1 MATILAPTF
10 SGNHDEDIDIFI
22 SCFSAYLAGID
33 VNPVGVARD
42 RAFGILRG
50 CLSGSALDWF
60 DRKILGKRWE
70 LHNILANHGQA
81 NIAGVQGRTM
91 AQMNNTNIGNSM
103 VPAEAFIEDWHLAEG
118 RSSDRPVNAMNAAN
132 NNPIIFD
139 NIRIGQALYWLKNK
153 YPTVLSKKHN
163 LVFGSLAQGDDP
175 LGVFYSKL
183 RKYRKMLNHDE
194 EQIKGQ
200 FLRGLFPDLEDDAER
215 IGTEQPLE
223 DLFTTLERIETRRLE
238 KRLGLV
244 SKIPQSGYK
253 PSSKSREKDY
263 YSSDT
268 GMTEANVRNL
278 VKSIMSEQSQPV
290 SQTISSKSQDNQIT
304 LSQDDFKKIV
314 AGLKGVVAK
323 GQQTLKKSSGP
334 GKQKADIIT
343 MNHFLDEAIDNTSL
357 PGEKYDYDPIEDLRL
372 QFEQLG
378 INQAKMARVIHA
390 VSKLLQY
397 KCSKCGKP
405 GHTVILVIVLEIKRR
420 ASLII
425 LTKAN
430 LVVLAT
436 STKGAKKKRMSYEEL
451 KKSLYE
457 VLASKVKLM
466 EFNRKLQLHINKS
479 KKVTNSDILY
489 GMQNT
494 LEKAKID

>member
-1 MATILAPTF
+1 MIKSSYNF
-10 SGNHDEDIDIFI
+10 GNHDEDIDIFI
-22 SCFSAYLAGID
+22 SRFSAYLAGID

-91 AQMNNTNIGNSM
+91 AQMNNTNSFRNPSIAHTYANVPANNAVTVGNSM
-103 VPAEAFIEDWHLAEG
+103 VPAEAFIEDWRLAGG
-118 RSSDRPVNAMNAAN
+118 RPSDRPVNAVNAAN

-139 NIRIGQALYWLKNK
+139 NIRIGQALYWLKNE
-153 YPTVLSKKHN
+153 YPTVLSEKRN

-183 RKYRKMLNHDE
+183 RKYGKMLNHDE

-200 FLRGLFPDLEDDAER
+200 FLRGLSSDLEDDAER

-304 LSQDDFKKIV
+304 LSQDDFKKIIV
-314 AGLKGVVAK
+314 GLKGTIAK
-323 GQQTLKKSSGP
+323 GQQTLKKPPGP
-334 GKQKADIIT
+334 GKQKADDLAV
-343 MNHFLDEAIDNTSL
+343 NRFLDSLTNNTGL
-357 PGEKYDYDPIEDLRL
+357 PGEDYDYDPVEDLRL
-372 QFEQLG
+372 QLEQLD
-378 INQAKMARVIHA
+378 INQAK
-390 VSKLLQY
+390 
-397 KCSKCGKP
+397 
-405 GHTVILVIVLEIKRR
+405 
-420 ASLII
+420 
-425 LTKAN
+425 
-430 LVVLAT
+430 LA
-436 STKGAKKKRMSYEEL
+436 
-451 KKSLYE
+451 
-457 VLASKVKLM
+457 
-466 EFNRKLQLHINKS
+466 
-479 KKVTNSDILY
+479 
-489 GMQNT
+489 
-494 LEKAKID
+494 